1 MGKLLVVDDD
11 AGMRRSLAIMLHRQ
25 GYAVT
30 EAPGGEEGA
39 RAIESE
45 GFDLIIADL
54 KMDRLSGLDIL
65 RLARQVRPDAEVIL
79 ITAFGTVES
88 AVEAMKLGAF
98 DFITKPF
105 RAEEILLRVR
115 NALEKHRLQAEV
127 HELQVRI
134 KNTLGIGR
142 IVGVSEGIRRVQ
154 ATVARVAQTDSTVLV
169 TGESG
174 TGKELIARA
183 LHDGS
188 RRARGPFVSV
198 SCAALPEE
206 LLENELFGH
215 VRGAFTGAAG
225 ARKGLLEAAQ
235 AGTFF
240 LDEVGEAPQAIQ
252 AKLLRVLEERVIR
265 RLGDNREVPVD
276 IRIVAATNRDLQA
289 AVREKKF
296 REDLFH
302 RLNVVR
308 IHPPPLRERREDIPL
323 LARHFLALHSQ
334 RLGRALE
341 GFSPAA
347 LQALMGYEYPGN
359 IRELSNAIEQAVA
372 LAVGPLIEP
381 QYLPDAVLQFTAEA
395 APGVDQPA
403 LTEGKTL
410 AALERERILDRIRA
424 RMGNLGLV
432 GSDLG
437 ISRTTLWRRL
447 KEYRINVRDM
457 GAGQG
462 PQ

>member
-1 MGKLLVVDDD
+1 MGKLLLVDDD

-105 RAEEILLRVR
+105 HAEEILLRVR
-115 NALEKHRLQAEV
+115 NALEKRRLRAEV
-127 HELQVRI
+127 HELQARI
-134 KNTLGIGR
+134 KNAYGADR
-142 IVGVSEGIRRVQ
+142 IVGVSQAIRRVH
-154 ATVARVAQTDSTVLV
+154 ATLARVAATESTVLV

-174 TGKELIARA
+174 TGKELVARA
-183 LHDGS
+183 IHGES
-188 RRARGPFVSV
+188 RRAQGPFISV
-198 SCAALPEE
+198 SCAALPEQ
-206 LLENELFGH
+206 LLEDELFGH
-215 VRGAFTGAAG
+215 VRGAFTGAAVP
-225 ARKGLLEAAQ
+225 RKGLLEEADG
-235 AGTFF
+235 GTFF
-240 LDEVGEAPQAIQ
+240 LDEIGEATSAIQ
-252 AKLLRVLEERVIR
+252 AKLLRVLEERTVR
-265 RLGDNREVPVD
+265 RLGDNREVPVNV
-276 IRIVAATNRDLQA
+276 RIVTATNRDLQA
-289 AVREKKF
+289 GLRNRTF

-308 IHPPPLRERREDIPL
+308 IHLPPLRERREDMPL
-323 LARHFLALHSQ
+323 LARTFLARHCQ
-334 RLGRALE
+334 QLGRSLD

-347 LQALMGYEYPGN
+347 LQALVGYDYPGN

-381 QYLPDAVLQFTAEA
+381 QDLPDAVLQFTAEA
-395 APGVDQPA
+395 APLVDQPV
-403 LTEGKTL
+403 LSEGRTL
-410 AALERERILDRIRA
+410 AAIGRERILDRIRA

-432 GSDLG
+432 ASDLG